1 MEPEDSSMVEQDDLL
16 SRVRNTDD
24 FVYTILDIS
33 RIQRHGNAQM
43 RCSATAIKA
52 RYRGELLVQGF
63 IVHPQNGNS
72 TPARSVQDNTRKLP
86 AQKLSLG

>member
-33 RIQRHGNAQM
+33 RIQRHGNA
-43 RCSATAIKA
+43 
-52 RYRGELLVQGF
+52 
-63 IVHPQNGNS
+63 
-72 TPARSVQDNTRKLP
+72 
-86 AQKLSLG
+86 